1 MSPFAW
7 VVFHRSATP
16 CDPAYAKS
24 GQNARRPRSIV
35 IVGAP
40 VGIHITEI
48 IAIVVIGGAE
58 PPPHG
63 GSRCGMSVRNLGVA
77 CFEVVILCL
86 DVLLV
91 RARIGTRALDLE
103 LR

>member
-63 GSRCGMSVRNLGVA
+63 GRSPPRRPTA
-77 CFEVVILCL
+77 
-86 DVLLV
+86 DVQTRTQGRL
-91 RARIGTRALDLE
+91 RIARFSYGF
-103 LR
+103 